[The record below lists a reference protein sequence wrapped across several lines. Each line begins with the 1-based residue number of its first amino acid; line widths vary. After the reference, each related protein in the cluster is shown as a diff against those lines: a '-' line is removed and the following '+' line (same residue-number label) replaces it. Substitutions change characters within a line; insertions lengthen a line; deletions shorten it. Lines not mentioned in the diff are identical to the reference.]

1 MTKKFGI
8 MTDSGADFSLDY
20 MKKHDLILIRTRIMI
35 EETEYIDRDNIT
47 REEMVQR
54 ITRSLEFYEWKRA
67 DLPERKSM
75 MSSYWKSGLYGV
87 AFLISAN
94 IFTTVYQ
101 SAFG

>member
-1 MTKKFGI
+1 MTPIFVALAASI
-8 MTDSGADFSLDY
+8 IRVWSL
-20 MKKHDLILIRTRIMI
+20 MGMLRHSLNEIAKASSIIAKLRPSEKR
-35 EETEYIDRDNIT
+35 
-47 REEMVQR
+47 
-54 ITRSLEFYEWKRA
+54 RSFINMLCHPSLPLSKEAA